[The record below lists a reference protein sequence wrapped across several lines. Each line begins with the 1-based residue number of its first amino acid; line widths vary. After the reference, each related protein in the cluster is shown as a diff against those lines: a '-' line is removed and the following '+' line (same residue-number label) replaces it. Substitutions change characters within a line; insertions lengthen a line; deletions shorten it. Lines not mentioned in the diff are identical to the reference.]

1 MDLVSCGRRR
11 FSPGPPRVFRIC
23 YFSWSMRPVS
33 LIYVTEVWTHKL
45 LKSGVVQKYL
55 KLKPTIADSECTDVH
70 SLRDNS
76 MRLSFCLILLGII
89 SSCNSS
95 SHKAVEIDQ
104 SQGSS
109 APIEAILGTQAP
121 RDSEI
126 KDVHEYS
133 FTLQA
138 SLNLFD
144 QGSVAEL
151 KLVVVSCN
159 PAVNVIAH
167 QIVGTDQPQDHII
180 AFDASMFGRQTHCH
194 SIVLVDSQSRYF
206 ETIINES
213 VILPENVPVF
223 EPAEARPQTLLQ
235 LSPISVSSSGVIAQS
250 LARELQQRES
260 EKIRLE
266 RESVAA
272 QKDYQAIE
280 DQIAAAR
287 LSQSESQGLEKARID
302 DQIRLLEAEK
312 GVVAEKRARLSNE
325 QQAQYSDE
333 SRQRNS
339 RIAEQLKQERAL
351 QETALNAKEELLV
364 NQQNQNQNDLDAI
377 GGTFDRLVIEDIS
390 ITTCPMGQKLDLKD
404 LSCQF

>member
-1 MDLVSCGRRR
+1 
-11 FSPGPPRVFRIC
+11 
-23 YFSWSMRPVS
+23 
-33 LIYVTEVWTHKL
+33 
-45 LKSGVVQKYL
+45 
-55 KLKPTIADSECTDVH
+55 
-70 SLRDNS
+70 